1 MKKTAMTILLATM
14 MTSGAAFAQDWPAKT
29 ISIVVPYAPGGYT
42 DSVGRITARFLEKEL
57 GQTVIVE
64 NRAGAGGI
72 VGTDLVSK
80 SNADGYTLCMCSVG
94 AVSVAPVAQKVEY
107 DPVRDFTP
115 ISIVSEIP
123 QTFIVNPKVPVNTIE
138 EFVAYAKEN
147 PGKLDYGSSGAGGL
161 MHFSVQLFQSKTGTE
176 MIHIPFG
183 GGAPATAAV
192 VSGEVDFTFT
202 NMTDA
207 LPQLEAKTV
216 RGLAVTS
223 EQRSPFLPD
232 LPTVSETVAPGF
244 SAVSWNGVMAPA
256 GLPEDV
262 VTRLS
267 DALKKMAEDP
277 GVKEAMGKIGATPV
291 FITPEQ
297 YAERISSEVAQWKAT
312 LAEIKK

>member
-1 MKKTAMTILLATM
+1 MKTITGIILAAAMLST
-14 MTSGAAFAQDWPAKT
+14 GAAYAQGNWPAKT
-29 ISIVVPYAPGGYT
+29 ISIIVPYAPGGYT
-42 DSVGRITARFLEKEL
+42 DSVGRITAQFLEKEL

-80 SNADGYTLCMCSVG
+80 SAADGYTLCMCSVG
-94 AVSVAPVAQKVEY
+94 AVSVAPVAQSVEY
-107 DPVRDFTP
+107 DPLTDFTP

-123 QTFIVNPKVPVNTIE
+123 QTVIVNPNVPVNSME
-138 EFVAYAKEN
+138 ELVAYAKEH
-147 PGKLDYGSSGAGGL
+147 PGELDYASSGAGGL
-161 MHFSVQLFQSKTGTE
+161 MHFAVQLFQSKTGTE
-176 MIHIPFG
+176 LVHIPFG

-207 LPQLEAKTV
+207 LPQIEANTV

-223 EQRSPFLPD
+223 TERSPFLPD
-232 LPTVSETVAPGF
+232 LPTISETVVPDV

-262 VTRLS
+262 TARLS
-267 DALKKMAEDP
+267 EALKKMAEDE
-277 GVKEAMGKIGATPV
+277 GVKEAMARIGATPV

-297 YAERISSEVAQWKAT
+297 YGERIAAEVAQWTAT
-312 LAEIKK
+312 LEEIQ